1 MLLSLSNQIR
11 ELERE
16 RRLENMRRER
26 RRYIF
31 IVVELQQL
39 MNQGN
44 LFQAFSKLGRSAE
57 NDERKITSPRFSPI
71 FSLAVFRAGLHP
83 S

>member
-39 MNQGN
+39 MNQAN
-44 LFQAFSKLGRSAE
+44 LIQAFSKLGRSAK
-57 NDERKITSPRFSPI
+57 NDERKITSPSFSPI
-71 FSLAVFRAGLHP
+71 FSLAAFRAALHP

>member
-39 MNQGN
+39 MNQAN
-44 LFQAFSKLGRSAE
+44 LIQAFSKLGRSAK

-71 FSLAVFRAGLHP
+71 FSLAAFRAALHP

>member
-39 MNQGN
+39 MNQAN
-44 LFQAFSKLGRSAE
+44 LIQAFSKLGHSAK

-71 FSLAVFRAGLHP
+71 FSLAAFRAALHP